1 VEAMSK
7 ATPVAVMALG
17 FNLEMF
23 RSLEELGETATQE
36 QFLPWIQGKLDKA
49 TKMVLAK
56 LPVTVY
62 NDPVKE
68 DKIIEIEE
76 EGKAKRTYWGYMKE
90 DYFFGSYNRV
100 INGKEQNIA
109 SFCKSEFA

>member
-1 VEAMSK
+1 MYRIKLKKTSK
-7 ATPVAVMALG
+7 NE
-17 FNLEMF
+17 F
-23 RSLEELGETATQE
+23 
-36 QFLPWIQGKLDKA
+36 
-49 TKMVLAK
+49 
-56 LPVTVY
+56 
-62 NDPVKE
+62 